1 MAPAKTLPPLPSKTI
16 ENGGSSG
23 IAFRVREI
31 SATVGTFLKG
41 IIVQDGSSVEM
52 WRPYNKEA
60 FVEEPI

>member
-31 SATVGTFLKG
+31 SATVGTFLKS
-41 IIVQDGSSVEM
+41 IIVQDGSSVAM